1 MSMKSSLNVWSDFD
15 KTCFDYLGKGRLTEW
30 TQGPS
35 IKDVRKLGGERGQV
49 KVNQCEWGG
58 REWFA
63 NCGRSLGKKIIA
75 TILVKCT
82 QII

>member
-49 KVNQCEWGG
+49 KLNQCEWGG
-58 REWFA
+58 GSGSPIVDVRLE
-63 NCGRSLGKKIIA
+63 KK
-75 TILVKCT
+75 L
-82 QII
+82 